1 MEIDAAAH
9 RLEALGHPTRLAIFR
24 MLVRAGPDG
33 LAVNA
38 LQRDLQIPGSTLSHH
53 ISRLVSVGLMGQER
67 RGATLICRAN
77 YETMNGLI
85 AFLTEEC
92 CAGAKDAAA

>member
-1 MEIDAAAH
+1 MELDDAAR

-24 MLVRAGPDG
+24 LLVRAGPDG

-38 LQRDLQIPGSTLSHH
+38 VQRDLGIPGSTLSHH
-53 ISRLVSVGLMGQER
+53 LARLMSVGLMTRER
-67 RGATLICRAN
+67 HGATLVCRAN
-77 YETMNGLI
+77 YEAMNGLI

-92 CAGAKDAAA
+92 CAGARNAAA